1 MAAILV
7 GRMRKMPFVRNSTDD
22 RLNATILLNDS
33 VWKSTAV
40 ENWDGGKDG
49 LGVTNATKTGF
60 YLKNTSMKM

>member
-1 MAAILV
+1 MKDGSYFSWENEENA
-7 GRMRKMPFVRNSTDD
+7 VRPQFYRDD

-40 ENWDGGKDG
+40 ENWDGGKVG

-60 YLKNTSMKM
+60 YLKK